1 MVKLQRRVKNHI
13 IRMVFRLTYL
23 HLLVAS
29 CCLLGVSCS
38 EKTEIPGGD
47 PDEYNVIYMSKAA
60 RSLNVVTLQMVDS
73 VQLISFGASFG
84 GFGFPSED
92 IHIQFEVDEDLV
104 DTYNNL
110 NETNYLILPAESYHL
125 NKSSAVIPAGEV
137 STVPLYIE
145 INPQAKLEAFKTYL
159 LPVSIRDTDSKY
171 LINNDLKTT
180 YFLVQT
186 ILEFDNFPK
195 YDRSEWTIWGLS
207 TEEPNESPSNGG
219 LGISTFDGNIDTFW
233 HSKWVGGIVGP
244 PHWIA
249 IDMRESKT
257 VHGLSILNRQK
268 DQVGKPKDIIIALSN
283 DGTDWIEVYET
294 QLENVKTEQKFFVN
308 DMRNARYFR
317 ITILSSYGDVRYAH
331 IAEINVF

>member
-1 MVKLQRRVKNHI
+1 MKKNVKNKG
-13 IRMVFRLTYL
+13 FRSINLYL
-23 HLLVAS
+23 IVIC
-29 CCLLGVSCS
+29 CCLLSVGCS
-38 EKTEIPGGD
+38 DSIEIPGGN
-47 PDEYNVIYMSKAA
+47 PDDYSLIYMSTAA
-60 RSLNVVTLQMVDS
+60 LNQNVITLQMVDS
-73 VQLISFGASFG
+73 IQMISFGASFG

-92 IHIQFEVDEDLV
+92 IQIQFEVDDNLV
-104 DTYNNL
+104 DTYNTL
-110 NETNYLILPAESYHL
+110 NETNYSILPAESYHL
-125 NKSSAVIPAGEV
+125 NKSSAVIPAGDV

-145 INPQAKLEAFKTYL
+145 INPLAKLEAFKTYL
-159 LPVSIRDTDSKY
+159 LPVSIRETDSDY
-171 LINNDLKTT
+171 LINDDLKTT

-207 TEEPNESPSNGG
+207 TEEPNESTSNGG
-219 LGISTFDGNIDTFW
+219 LGMSTIDGNIETFW
-233 HSKWVGGIVGP
+233 HSKWVGGVVGP

-249 IDMRESKT
+249 IDMGESKA
-257 VHGLSILNRQK
+257 VHGLSILNRQS

-294 QLENVKTEQKFFVN
+294 QLENVKTEQKFFVS